1 MAKHTFQMII
11 EIEIEGSINQK
22 KFFGFIKSVRHRISS
37 RYKSIQIVSS
47 KLLINPS
54 QIDYPTDKTVL

>member
-22 KFFGFIKSVRHRISS
+22 RFFGFIKSVRHQVTS
-37 RYKSIQIVSS
+37 RFKSIRIVSS

-54 QIDYPTDKTVL
+54 QIDYPTDKTVK